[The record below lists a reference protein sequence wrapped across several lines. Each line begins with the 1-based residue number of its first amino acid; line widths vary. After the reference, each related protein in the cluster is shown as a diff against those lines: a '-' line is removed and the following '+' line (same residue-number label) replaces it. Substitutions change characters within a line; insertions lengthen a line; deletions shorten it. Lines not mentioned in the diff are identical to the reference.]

1 MKKARVLFLCT
12 RNSARSQMAE
22 AFLRKYA
29 DDKFE
34 ALSAGLEPDEIH
46 PYTKKVMAEIGIDIS
61 DQYSKPLKQF
71 MGKVHI
77 GYLITVCDKAEKL
90 CPSFPGISIRL
101 HWPFAD
107 PAINEGTEEDKI
119 ERFRCVR
126 DQIESKIKS
135 WLKEPQKD
143 EKLITVI

>member
-22 AFLRKYA
+22 AFLRKYG

-46 PYTKKVMAEIGIDIS
+46 PYTKKVMAEIDIDIS
-61 DQYSKPLKQF
+61 NQYSKSLIQF
-71 MGKVHI
+71 MGKIHI

-90 CPSFPGISIRL
+90 CPSFPGISVRL
-101 HWPFAD
+101 HWSFDD
-107 PAINEGTEEDKI
+107 PAVDEGTEEEKI
-119 ERFRCVR
+119 ERFRKIR

-135 WLKEPQKD
+135 WLMEFQLD
-143 EKLITVI
+143 